1 MYRLLTDEDI
11 VQYSSKTD
19 FTKGGVG
26 ITVRTFKNACFSNIS
41 HRDIDENIDELLKAQ
56 DAKSIKLRDKEW
68 IEEIESY
75 VAGNYPYG
83 DTILIDKEDWQT
95 LKSKMEKDYGRFK

>member
-1 MYRLLTDEDI
+1 MDRLLTEEEIKQSQVDI
-11 VQYSSKTD
+11 RP
-19 FTKGGVG
+19 GGEWVG
-26 ITVRTFKNACFSNIS
+26 DCTWREKAVA
-41 HRDIDENIDELLKAQ
+41 KAQ